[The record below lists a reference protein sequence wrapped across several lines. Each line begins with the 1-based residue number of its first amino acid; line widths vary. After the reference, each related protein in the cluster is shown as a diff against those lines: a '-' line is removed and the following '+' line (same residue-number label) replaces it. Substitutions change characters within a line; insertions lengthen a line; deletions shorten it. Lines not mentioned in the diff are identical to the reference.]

1 MVENQVILLIFFSEN
16 WEKAGKEKPQIA
28 SFIAC
33 WLDRSGESRKDA
45 LSKPFGIK
53 YSFTSIFS
61 AKIPPCYNIKH
72 ESRRKS
78 PSWGSPLVIN
88 RPNKYIE
95 ILKKICLSTFFD
107 FDFSLIIKILNILGS
122 KSKYLLALVIKNFEV
137 SSSFKIEGR
146 WIGPKQLHC
155 TI

>member
-33 WLDRSGESRKDA
+33 WLDRSGKSRKDA

-53 YSFTSIFS
+53 YSFTSILS
-61 AKIPPCYNIKH
+61 AKIPRCYNIKN
-72 ESRRKS
+72 ESRRKL
-78 PSWGSPLVIN
+78 PPLVIN
-88 RPNKYIE
+88 RANKYIE

-122 KSKYLLALVIKNFEV
+122 KSKYLLALVALVIKNFEV
-137 SSSFKIEGR
+137 SSNFKIEGR